1 MASFKSGES
10 LKRIEMLKEKITIDS
25 ANKEIVILVMSG
37 NIKAGDLT
45 LTRKN
50 IFSDNPAGI
59 VVANSGK
66 VTLESIDYSE
76 ICVVQAKSKNVLPI
90 SKLQKE
96 TFLSQMVGKSNFCRS
111 VTKIAGKET
120 GLKSIIV
127 GETIKEKGNWSS
139 WPPHKHDESQDNKE
153 TKQKEIYLY
162 KFDKTDG
169 FGVQIIYNAKIEEC
183 HLVKNN
189 SEILIE
195 KGYHPVVSSPHS
207 RMYYFWA
214 LFGDN
219 KKFLVNFDERF
230 LK

>member
-25 ANKEIVILVMSG
+25 TDKEIVILVMSG
-37 NIKAGDLT
+37 NIKIGDLT

-50 IFSDNPAGI
+50 VFSDNPAGI

-76 ICVVQAKSKNVLPI
+76 ICVVHAKSKNVLPI

-127 GETIKEKGNWSS
+127 GETVKKEGNWSS
-139 WPPHKHDESQDNKE
+139 
-153 TKQKEIYLY
+153 
-162 KFDKTDG
+162 
-169 FGVQIIYNAKIEEC
+169 
-183 HLVKNN
+183 
-189 SEILIE
+189 
-195 KGYHPVVSSPHS
+195 
-207 RMYYFWA
+207 
-214 LFGDN
+214 
-219 KKFLVNFDERF
+219 
-230 LK
+230 